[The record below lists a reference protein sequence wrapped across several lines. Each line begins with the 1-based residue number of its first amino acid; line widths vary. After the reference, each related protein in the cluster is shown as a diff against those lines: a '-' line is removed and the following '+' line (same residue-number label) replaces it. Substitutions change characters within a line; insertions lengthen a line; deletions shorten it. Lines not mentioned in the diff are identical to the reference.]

1 MKELNTF
8 REFINESKFKIGD
21 KVTMKS
27 GGEAMEVTDARRMFG
42 SKLNA
47 YSVKKSDGEEV
58 EYDESQLKLV
68 EELHEGVWSVLPDR
82 IPEFIKKIEEIKDEY
97 YSVVGSDDVYD
108 GLDAAIIAA
117 EALLNMELKED

>member
-1 MKELNTF
+1 MKYT
-8 REFINESKFKIGD
+8 INESKFKIGD

>member
-97 YSVVGSDDVYD
+97 YSVVGSDDVHD